1 MKGRELLRV
10 PSAVIP
16 REYPVAFPRARGY
29 DRAAL
34 EERMRHDTPAALARN
49 IFSAG
54 LAAAD
59 PYDAVMRHTEHVL
72 RVYRDGNFAQI
83 LLIAFGKAACPMAEA
98 ILTLRDLVV
107 QRGIVIT
114 KYGHRRPGD
123 VFANA
128 RVFEAGHPV
137 PDKAG
142 VAATR
147 EALALV
153 DAADARTLVLGLVS
167 GGGSALFVAPAEGI
181 TLDEKQE
188 VTRLL
193 LAAGATIGELN
204 SVRKHLSLVKGGRLA
219 QAAAPARVL
228 SLILSDVIGD
238 PLDVIASGPTSP
250 DPTTYADALAVL
262 DRRGLMP
269 RLPASVRSLL
279 RRGAEGA
286 SSETPKTGDPLF
298 DMVENVI
305 VGSNRLAVV
314 AAARKA
320 TELGFET
327 TVISSEVEGE
337 ARDVGAAL
345 ARKARDIQAAMTTA
359 DRPVCLIQ
367 GGETTVMVTGSGK
380 GGRNTELALAFAV
393 EIEGTEGV
401 CLLSAGTDGTDGPT
415 DAAGAI
421 ADGETMAR
429 ARAADIDPSACL
441 ADNDSYTFFEKA
453 GGLLITGPT
462 GTNVMDLQIVLI
474 GVVKRPQPRRK
485 DNYRIAAT
493 GTLTLLHRPAQE
505 RSRPSAVQST
515 RYVRNALAAALAHQ
529 RINASMAF
537 DACGDDSGIR
547 MKHQGSTNQVKV
559 HV

>member
-1 MKGRELLRV
+1 MAK
-10 PSAVIP
+10 AVL
-16 REYPVAFPRARGY
+16 G
-29 DRAAL
+29 
-34 EERMRHDTPAALARN
+34 
-49 IFSAG
+49 
-54 LAAAD
+54 
-59 PYDAVMRHTEHVL
+59 
-72 RVYRDGNFAQI
+72 
-83 LLIAFGKAACPMAEA
+83 
-98 ILTLRDLVV
+98 LRDLVV
-107 QRGIVIT
+107 QRGVVIT
-114 KYGHRRPGD
+114 KYGHRRPDD
-123 VFANA
+123 VFANV

-137 PDKAG
+137 PDGAG
-142 VAATR
+142 AAATT

-193 LAAGATIGELN
+193 LAAGATIGDMN

-238 PLDVIASGPTSP
+238 PPDVIASGPTSP

-262 DRRGLMP
+262 DHRGVMA
-269 RLPASVRSLL
+269 RLPASVRLLL
-279 RRGAEGA
+279 RRGSEGA
-286 SSETPKTGDPLF
+286 SSETPKPGNPLF
-298 DMVENVI
+298 ERVENVI
-305 VGSNRLAVV
+305 VGSNRLAVA

-320 TELGFET
+320 VDAGFET

-345 ARKARDIQAAMTTA
+345 ARKARDIQATMAIE

-380 GGRNTELALAFAV
+380 GGRNTELALAFAM

-421 ADGETMAR
+421 ADGDTIAR

-441 ADNDSYTFFEKA
+441 ANNDSYTFFEKT
-453 GGLLITGPT
+453 GGLIVTGPT

-474 GVVKRPQPRRK
+474 GAAKRP
-485 DNYRIAAT
+485 T
-493 GTLTLLHRPAQE
+493 TT
-505 RSRPSAVQST
+505 
-515 RYVRNALAAALAHQ
+515 
-529 RINASMAF
+529 
-537 DACGDDSGIR
+537 
-547 MKHQGSTNQVKV
+547 QG
-559 HV
+559 

>member
-1 MKGRELLRV
+1 MRYDSL
-10 PSAVIP
+10 A
-16 REYPVAFPRARGY
+16 ARAQ
-29 DRAAL
+29 
-34 EERMRHDTPAALARN
+34 E
-49 IFSAG
+49 IFRAG

-59 PYDAVMRHTEHVL
+59 PYGAVMRHAEHVL

-98 ILTLRDLVV
+98 VLALRDLVV

-114 KYGHRRPGD
+114 KYGHRRLCD
-123 VFANA
+123 IFVNV

-137 PDKAG
+137 PDETG
-142 VAATR
+142 VAATK

-153 DAADARTLVLGLVS
+153 NAADARTLVLCLVS
-167 GGGSALFVAPAEGI
+167 GGGSALLVAPAEGI

-193 LAAGATIGELN
+193 LAGGATIGEMN

-262 DRRGLMP
+262 DHRGVMA

-286 SSETPKTGDPLF
+286 SSETPKPGNPLF
-298 DMVENVI
+298 DRVENVI
-305 VGSNRLAVV
+305 VGSNRLAVA

-320 TELGFET
+320 AELGFET

-345 ARKARDIQAAMTTA
+345 ARKARDIQAAMTIE

-380 GGRNTELALAFAV
+380 GGRNTELALAFAM
-393 EIEGTEGV
+393 EIQGTEGV

-421 ADGETMAR
+421 ADGETVAR
-429 ARAADIDPSACL
+429 ARAADVDPSACL
-441 ADNDSYTFFEKA
+441 ANNDSYTFFEKT
-453 GGLLITGPT
+453 GGLLVTGPT

-474 GVVKRPQPRRK
+474 GAAKRP
-485 DNYRIAAT
+485 T
-493 GTLTLLHRPAQE
+493 TT
-505 RSRPSAVQST
+505 
-515 RYVRNALAAALAHQ
+515 
-529 RINASMAF
+529 
-537 DACGDDSGIR
+537 
-547 MKHQGSTNQVKV
+547 QG
-559 HV
+559 